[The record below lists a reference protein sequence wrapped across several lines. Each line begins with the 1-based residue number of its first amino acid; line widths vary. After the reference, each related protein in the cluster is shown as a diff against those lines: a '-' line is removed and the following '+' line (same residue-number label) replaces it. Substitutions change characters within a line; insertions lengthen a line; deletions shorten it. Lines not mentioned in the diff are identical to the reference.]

1 MKNAHYRVVARSVLM
16 DRGFDVRLKPGQG
29 YLPGSRVIA
38 MKADEDIDVAVK
50 ASQERVLSF
59 TKQPNNKWRTLHA
72 VDLVV
77 AIVPAED
84 GETGADVF
92 AFEKKPLVRVF
103 NKAWKALEDAKRP
116 LGFNIPVF
124 VPIDEVSRKNVGHGV
139 GNLKSWRAGRSISQ
153 RKSSSREVPAPKRTT
168 SINSV
173 ADMQRKTA
181 STSAKSWS
189 ALSGRAN
196 DQIARFLQWDGRVG

>member
-139 GNLKSWRAGRSISQ
+139 GNLKKLASWSVHLTEEELVARS
-153 RKSSSREVPAPKRTT
+153 
-168 SINSV
+168 
-173 ADMQRKTA
+173 A
-181 STSAKSWS
+181 STEENYVDQFCRRYAAENGVDVSQVMVSIVGKSK
-189 ALSGRAN
+189 
-196 DQIARFLQWDGRVG
+196 